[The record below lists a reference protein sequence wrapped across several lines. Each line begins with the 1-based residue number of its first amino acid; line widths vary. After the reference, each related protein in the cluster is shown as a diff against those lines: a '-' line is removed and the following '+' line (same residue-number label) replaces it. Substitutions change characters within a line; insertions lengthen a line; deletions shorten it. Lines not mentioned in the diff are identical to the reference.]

1 MRLGEIVE
9 AALSEMLGR
18 LLWRAAG
25 FAFAGMAGVAALY
38 QLTVAGTMALELR
51 YGAMDARLIVGGVY
65 LFVMLTTAAT
75 LWALRRPKS
84 GRREKLDE
92 MMSSPRTGQIAML
105 MEAAMVGFTAGKKTP
120 KSVR

>member
-9 AALSEMLGR
+9 AALGEMFGR

-25 FAFAGMAGVAALY
+25 VVIAALAAVASLY

-51 YGAMDARLIVGGVY
+51 YGALDARLIVGGAY
-65 LFVMLTTAAT
+65 LLVTVVAAT
-75 LWALRRPKS
+75 VVWARRRPYT
-84 GRREKLDE
+84 RTREHLDE
-92 MMSSPRTGQIAML
+92 MIASPRTGQIAML
-105 MEAAMVGFTAGKKTP
+105 LEAAMVGFSAAKKA